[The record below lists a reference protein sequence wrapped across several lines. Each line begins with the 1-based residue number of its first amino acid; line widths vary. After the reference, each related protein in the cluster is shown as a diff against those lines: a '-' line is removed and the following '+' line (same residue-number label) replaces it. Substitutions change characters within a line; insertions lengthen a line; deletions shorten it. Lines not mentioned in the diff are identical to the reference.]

1 MERIAMRARYVPV
14 FILVAGLLAVT
25 LNAARQDASA
35 TLTPQE
41 GIRLMRTVNT
51 SENVIK
57 SGSGAYASL
66 GDVMA
71 HRSFSPGTAG
81 PLTRA
86 GADEASVKSYR
97 LVLARAADGQG
108 YQAALTPLS
117 GGGTAWFTDERG
129 VIFVGQALQ

>member
-1 MERIAMRARYVPV
+1 MRTRYISLI
-14 FILVAGLLAVT
+14 ILAAGLLAVT
-25 LNAARQDASA
+25 LSAARQDASA

-41 GIRLMRTVNT
+41 GLRLMRTVNT

-57 SGSGAYASL
+57 SGSGAYAPL
-66 GDVMA
+66 ADVIG

-97 LVLARAADGQG
+97 LVLVRAANGQA
-108 YQAALTPLS
+108 YQASLTPLS

-129 VIFVGQALQ
+129 TIFVGQPLQ